1 MTTSTNTPSTPTVQ
15 SVLAADMQE
24 FIRLHRTDDVRTL
37 ALRAPRNA
45 TFDLTLALE
54 QIAGW
59 QTARRKLPKWAE
71 CEGLIYPPHLSME
84 QCSSEATA
92 RYKAAVAARLIGVGV
107 GDAASATS
115 MADLTGGFGV
125 DFSFLAP
132 LFGSATYVERN
143 PRLCEVARHNMPL
156 LGLESAEVV
165 CAEAEER
172 LATMSPVTMLFLDPA
187 RRDSHGGKTVAMV
200 DCSPDVSAL
209 RQLLLQKAQVVM
221 VKLSPM
227 LDWHKAVADMCGS
240 VAEVHI
246 VGTGGECKELLLVAD
261 GACHESVEVT
271 CWSDGRVF
279 CFTADGTDTVLPP
292 IAEAAVLMGCGADAQ
307 LCLCEP
313 DATLMKAGCFGL
325 VASRYGLRA
334 VGRNSHLFV
343 GADPGASFPGR
354 RFRLVACTS
363 MNRRSLK
370 VALAGVDRASV
381 AVRNMPLSPDAL
393 RRKLGLKDGG
403 DTYVF
408 GTTLADGTHAV
419 MVCKRF

>member
-1 MTTSTNTPSTPTVQ
+1 
-15 SVLAADMQE
+15 
-24 FIRLHRTDDVRTL
+24 
-37 ALRAPRNA
+37 
-45 TFDLTLALE
+45 
-54 QIAGW
+54 
-59 QTARRKLPKWAE
+59 
-71 CEGLIYPPHLSME
+71 
-84 QCSSEATA
+84 
-92 RYKAAVAARLIGVGV
+92 
-107 GDAASATS
+107 
-115 MADLTGGFGV
+115 
-125 DFSFLAP
+125 
-132 LFGSATYVERN
+132 
-143 PRLCEVARHNMPL
+143 MPL

-172 LATMSPVTMLFLDPA
+172 LAAMSPVTMLFLDPA
-187 RRDSHGGKTVAMV
+187 RRDSHGGKTVAMA

-209 RQLLLQKAQVVM
+209 RQLLLQKAQTVV

-227 LDWHKAVADMCGS
+227 LDWHKAEADMCGS
-240 VAEVHI
+240 EAEVHI

-292 IAEAAVLMGCGADAQ
+292 IAEAAALMGCGADAQ

-408 GTTLADGTHAV
+408 GTTLGDGTHAV

>member
-1 MTTSTNTPSTPTVQ
+1 MTTE
-15 SVLAADMQE
+15 D
-24 FIRLHRTDDVRTL
+24 FINQHLTDDVRTL
-37 ALRAPRNA
+37 ALQGARCP
-45 TFDLTLALE
+45 DIDMPYALD

-59 QTARRKLPKWAE
+59 QTARQKLPSWATT
-71 CEGLIYPPHLSME
+71 EGLVYPPHLSME
-84 QCSSEATA
+84 QCSSEQTA
-92 RYKAAVAARLIGVGV
+92 RYKAELALRLL
-107 GDAASATS
+107 ASVDSDGQGSVPTKLV
-115 MADLTGGFGV
+115 DLTGGFGV
-125 DFSFLAP
+125 DFSFMAHG
-132 LFGSATYVERN
+132 FDQAVYVERQLH
-143 PRLCEVARHNMPL
+143 LCEVARHNIPL
-156 LGLESAEVV
+156 LGLPHAEVV
-165 CAEAEER
+165 EGDGTVYLSR
-172 LATMSPVTMLFLDPA
+172 LDHATLIFLDPA
-187 RRDSHGGKTVAMV
+187 RRDSHGGKTVAMS
-200 DCSPDVSAL
+200 DCTPDVTAL
-209 RQLLLQKAQVVM
+209 EETLLNKADLVM

-279 CFTADGTDTVLPP
+279 CFTADGSDTVLPP
-292 IAEAAVLMGCGADAQ
+292 IAEAATLKGCDADAQ

-408 GTTLADGTHAV
+408 GTTLGDGTHAV

>member
-1 MTTSTNTPSTPTVQ
+1 MTTE
-15 SVLAADMQE
+15 D
-24 FIRLHRTDDVRTL
+24 FINQHLTDDVRTL
-37 ALRAPRNA
+37 ALQGARCP
-45 TFDLTLALE
+45 DIDMPYALD

-59 QTARRKLPKWAE
+59 QTARQKLPSWATT
-71 CEGLIYPPHLSME
+71 EGLVYPPHLSME
-84 QCSSEATA
+84 QCSSEQTA
-92 RYKAAVAARLIGVGV
+92 RYKAELALRLL
-107 GDAASATS
+107 ASVDSDGQGSVPTKLV
-115 MADLTGGFGV
+115 DLTGGFGV
-125 DFSFLAP
+125 DFSFMAHG
-132 LFGSATYVERN
+132 FDQAVYVERQLH
-143 PRLCEVARHNMPL
+143 LCEVARHNIPL
-156 LGLESAEVV
+156 LGLPHAEVV
-165 CAEAEER
+165 EGDGTVYLSR
-172 LATMSPVTMLFLDPA
+172 LDHATLIFLDPA
-187 RRDSHGGKTVAMV
+187 RRDSHGGKTVAMS
-200 DCSPDVSAL
+200 DCTPDVTAL
-209 RQLLLQKAQVVM
+209 EETLLNKADLVM

-279 CFTADGTDTVLPP
+279 GFTADGTDTVLPP
-292 IAEAAVLMGCGADAQ
+292 IAEAAALMGCGADAQ

-408 GTTLADGTHAV
+408 GTTLGDGTHAV

>member
-1 MTTSTNTPSTPTVQ
+1 MTTSTNTPSTPTAQ

-84 QCSSEATA
+84 QCSSETTA

-107 GDAASATS
+107 GDAASTTS

-132 LFGSATYVERN
+132 LFGSAVYVERN

-156 LGLESAEVV
+156 LGLESTEVV

-172 LATMSPVTMLFLDPA
+172 LAAMSPVTMLFLDPA
-187 RRDSHGGKTVAMV
+187 RRDSHGGKTVAMA

-209 RQLLLQKAQVVM
+209 RQLLLQKAQTVM

-279 CFTADGTDTVLPP
+279 CFTADGTDTALPP
-292 IAEAAVLMGCGADAQ
+292 IAEAAALMGCGADAQ

-370 VALAGVDRASV
+370 AALAGVDRASV

-393 RRKLGLKDGG
+393 RRKLGLKDGS

-408 GTTLADGTHAV
+408 GTTLGDGTHAV